1 MKDLLGGEERVDPE
15 ASYWADAFIVNLGI
29 AGDEDVVAPGAL
41 QTWHVDS
48 DFFVCIS
55 EPRFTAGS
63 FQVHFFDSP
72 KQALLVTLIFSKVV
86 QRGGGTYT
94 APDGVG
100 LIAHY
105 LEVTRGILGRCFT
118 EGIHLHFFHFYAQQ
132 SRGGPGILEAPGS
145 GQQMLK
151 IRRDDSEPG
160 DVVIS
165 HPLMLHS
172 VSKNI
177 LRTLRAIS
185 NPHVSLREPFNF
197 NRTDPEEFSLVE
209 LKTLKELGVE
219 CFDFKPTTDTRRRIV
234 PERVAKKCLKRRR
247 SGSPPWTTRK
257 TST

>member
-1 MKDLLGGEERVDPE
+1 MP
-15 ASYWADAFIVNLGI
+15 
-29 AGDEDVVAPGAL
+29 
-41 QTWHVDS
+41 
-48 DFFVCIS
+48 
-55 EPRFTAGS
+55 
-63 FQVHFFDSP
+63 
-72 KQALLVTLIFSKVV
+72 
-86 QRGGGTYT
+86 RGGGTYT

-105 LEVTRGILGRCFT
+105 LEVTRGTLGRCFT

-132 SRGGPGILEAPGS
+132 EDPEFWRHPEAASKCSKFVEMTG
-145 GQQMLK
+145 
-151 IRRDDSEPG
+151 EPG

-209 LKTLKELGVE
+209 LKTLKELGVKR
-219 CFDFKPTTDTRRRIV
+219 FDFKPTTERRRIV
-234 PERVAKKCLKRRR
+234 PERVARMENMLEEEKKRLAALDNQEDVNL
-247 SGSPPWTTRK
+247 SLSSLPTNGQPIAVV
-257 TST
+257 